1 MKTLTLIATATT
13 LALSQAAPVYAA
25 KGDVLDRIED
35 RIDRREDRI
44 DRQTNN
50 GPRDLIEDR
59 IDRRESRRD
68 RRGLDSPNFVNRW
81 ERRSWR
87 RIIRNNASE

>member
-1 MKTLTLIATATT
+1 MKSISILLVAATVTVVPAV
-13 LALSQAAPVYAA
+13 ASAENGAR
-25 KGDVLDRIED
+25 VLDRIED

-44 DRQTNN
+44 DRQVTH

-59 IDRRESRRD
+59 IDRRENRLD
-68 RRGLDSPNFVNRW
+68 RRGIEGPRFVDRW

-87 RIIRNNASE
+87 RIWRASDGS

>member
-1 MKTLTLIATATT
+1 MNIISILLIAATV
-13 LALSQAAPVYAA
+13 SAAPIAVNAA
-25 KGDVLDRIED
+25 TRAEVLDQIED

-59 IDRRESRRD
+59 IDRRENRRD
-68 RRGLDSPNFVNRW
+68 RAGLKSPRAIDRH

-87 RIIRNNASE
+87 RIWRARAND

>member
-1 MKTLTLIATATT
+1 MNKAILILIAATATVT
-13 LALSQAAPVYAA
+13 PLAAYADQRA
-25 KGDVLDRIED
+25 NVLDRIED

-68 RRGLDSPNFVNRW
+68 RRGLDSPAVVNRW

-87 RIIRNNASE
+87 RIWRANNAG